1 MGLGTMIS
9 LARATSLLLIAVCLF
24 GTAARSPAEQ
34 LPTSVF
40 AQRIAASEDL
50 SSRQKQLSAEGTKL
64 LEKSF
69 AESQRLGRQL
79 SLSEMRAV
87 LMAADGPIKPND
99 YNLLTVLFFL
109 SQRPPVTKP
118 ALRELQRNARSALE
132 NVEVKYIVAEKRG
145 SELVLSSACSFA
157 QSGSKRFLSMSMAG
171 KRYPGV
177 FSRHGFDGKSQRD
190 YSEQNGETIATIRQQ
205 KYLRSF
211 YPGGHPLVECGL
223 VDGPETS
230 RPYSDMNGLL
240 ERFGC
245 LEIPEQFDGNEC
257 LIMGSAER
265 AYYLAKKYDYALLGH
280 QTDHKFD
287 LKKGRLV
294 TSASRATTHFSGHV
308 RFAAGLWLPKRIER
322 TYFTGEFTRAQTI
335 ITVHSWNVG
344 TKPPNSLFTDIIPP
358 GAKTLAVEN
367 DGQENPFR

>member
-1 MGLGTMIS
+1 MTFLPRS
-9 LARATSLLLIAVCLF
+9 ALLLLIALSAI
-24 GTAARSPAEQ
+24 GTANRSPAEQ

-87 LMAADGPIKPND
+87 LMAADTPITQND

-109 SQRPPVTKP
+109 SQRPPVTK
-118 ALRELQRNARSALE
+118 ATLLDLQRNARSALE
-132 NVEVKYIVAEKRG
+132 NVEVKYIVTEKRG

-157 QSGSKRFLSMSMAG
+157 QSGSKRFLSTSMAG
-171 KRYPGV
+171 KGYPGV
-177 FSRHGFDGKSQRD
+177 FSRNGFDGKTQRN
-190 YSEQNGETIATIRQQ
+190 YSEQNGQVSTTIGRR
-205 KYLRSF
+205 KYLRTF

-223 VDGPETS
+223 VDDFTTQ
-230 RPYSDMNGLL
+230 RPYNDMNRLL

-245 LEIPEQFDGNEC
+245 SEIPEQFDGNEC
-257 LIMGSAER
+257 LVIGSFER
-265 AYYLAKKYDYALLGH
+265 AYYLAKKYDYAFVGH
-280 QTDHKFD
+280 EADHKFD
-287 LKKGRLV
+287 SKKGRLV
-294 TSASRATTHFSGHV
+294 KSASRATTHSSGHV

-322 TYFTGEFTRAQTI
+322 TYFSGDFTQAQTI
-335 ITVHSWNVG
+335 TTVHSWNVG
-344 TKPPNSLFTDIIPP
+344 SKPADGLFTDIIPP
-358 GAKTLAVEN
+358 GTTARVVD
-367 DGQENPFR
+367 DGEQEDPFR